1 MPIEFLTAALLA
13 VSLLTNATVEALK
26 KLFSETQIN
35 YSSNLLAVIVSI
47 IMSCAISAG
56 YMILNGVP
64 FSIQIGVQIVILTYL
79 SFLVATIGYDKIV
92 QMLAQIMQAI
102 KK

>member
-26 KLFSETQIN
+26 KLFSETQIK

-64 FSIQIGVQIVILTYL
+64 FTIQIGVQIVILTYL

-92 QMLAQIMQAI
+92 QMLTQIMQAI

>member
-26 KLFSETQIN
+26 KIFSETQIN